1 MKRYL
6 KIPIFFSII
15 IIISTLSLFLLKLGF
30 NGVKGFYNVGIAQ
43 NELYYS
49 ENYDYFF
56 SKNDTASIKKVI
68 LTIEKDNFELINQL
82 GDTFILEKDDQ
93 LFNLTKKSFLNHFYI
108 WDLTSVE

>member
-43 NELYYS
+43 N
-49 ENYDYFF
+49 
-56 SKNDTASIKKVI
+56 
-68 LTIEKDNFELINQL
+68 
-82 GDTFILEKDDQ
+82 
-93 LFNLTKKSFLNHFYI
+93 
-108 WDLTSVE
+108 